1 MAERMTGR
9 FTGWNE
15 AVLTR
20 TLGEVTSETVAGETD
35 PFVAQLADVADAIA
49 GKRQPYIPLRQGA
62 ETLRLALA
70 AVQSGREHREFR
82 LAD

>member
-35 PFVAQLADVADAIA
+35 PFVAQLADVADAIPD
-49 GKRQPYIPLRQGA
+49 KRQPYIPLREGA

-70 AVQSGREHREFR
+70 AVRSGREHRELR
-82 LAD
+82 LAN